1 MKGPVIFFSL
11 RSFFSQSIHLNHF
24 LQLKQWIKLAGQCKS
39 VWLGCRKEN
48 LFGPQCKVLYDLFN
62 TPQSAL
68 LCFDKPQSALWSLWL
83 KTNDHEA
90 LWVSNIMPQSALL
103 SCVLQTLHCNNDK
116 WIRQWLPQ
124 EFAINI
130 FYIKQHMPSIEI
142 ESAVL
147 WSCRSY

>member
-1 MKGPVIFFSL
+1 MIVLYCIKEQSSIEWFPQIHFYWAYMKGPVIFFSL
-11 RSFFSQSIHLNHF
+11 RFFFSQGIHLNHF

-48 LFGPQCKVLYDLFN
+48 IFGPQCKVLYGLFN

-90 LWVSNIMPQSALL
+90 LWVSNIMPQSACYLVFSKL
-103 SCVLQTLHCNNDK
+103 YTVIMTNEYANDCHK
-116 WIRQWLPQ
+116 NSL
-124 EFAINI
+124 
-130 FYIKQHMPSIEI
+130 
-142 ESAVL
+142 
-147 WSCRSY
+147 